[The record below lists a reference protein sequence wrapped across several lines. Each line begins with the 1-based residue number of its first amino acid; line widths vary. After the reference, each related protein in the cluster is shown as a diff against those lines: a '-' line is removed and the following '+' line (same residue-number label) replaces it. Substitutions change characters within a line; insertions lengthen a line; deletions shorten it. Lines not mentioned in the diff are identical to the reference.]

1 MYGRFCRDVEVAG
14 WARIR
19 IGDDKAPA
27 STRRH
32 GRAEARQVGNG
43 FGFGYDVSRKHV
55 ERNLHAIWAGVSL
68 SMTVMGT

>member
-1 MYGRFCRDVEVAG
+1 M
-14 WARIR
+14 
-19 IGDDKAPA
+19 
-27 STRRH
+27 
-32 GRAEARQVGNG
+32 GNG